1 MEVRVE
7 GLMTSRRELLVLS
20 FCLLAVGGEAWTQV
34 SSDSLAPRASVEPIS
49 TNTVRVHR
57 QDEMRNL
64 PIRGLMR
71 IVGLDNGINRYADGW
86 HVRGGRSGEMRYFLD
101 GFDITNPASMEI
113 HLPLIQEALEE
124 VRFEPGGFGVT
135 RGAANSGIL
144 SLTART
150 GEKRLTASLDVQ
162 TDDFARPGKSFLGTS
177 SFGYR
182 NIVGTV
188 SGPLVVPAVRF
199 FMAGEHNFLRQ
210 RQILFLEPFRFDG
223 LVDQGYYDRS
233 LTGTP
238 LPGPLEFKR
247 NSVPRDWQ
255 EQNQASG
262 TLMVDLNELAD
273 LPMKLKVSGGY
284 SFTQHPEGNSWAY
297 DYRSGALYNYYRSSY
312 LITERSTR
320 MISGRLT
327 HDLSASTRYEVGI
340 AYQFSGG
347 RTYDPNFGDDWR
359 SYSDSLAWAA
369 KGFST
374 KGWVDRYTGP
384 VPWAPDWMSTY
395 PKENS
400 PNNQYSKGENEA
412 LDVTLDISTTVTE
425 HFGLKAG
432 GNISSWTQ
440 RLWSVQDIS
449 GFNKAPGF
457 YAQYNKPSNEYQVRL
472 LNGRYLVSNYGYDYL
487 GQRTDG
493 YTLPGAP
500 EGAVLD
506 PPYKPINGGAYFQMQ
521 YEAGPVAV
529 ELGARYEFFDERL
542 KYVEPVVNPI
552 TNQLDYSNVWIDQ
565 RLNVIDESRIGDTR
579 SFQVLLPRLGFSVV
593 ASDNTSFYA
602 HIGQYAQFPRLD
614 LFYESSLSFSG
625 GLSPN
630 TRNPH
635 GGRFG
640 FFIEPERTT
649 CIDVGITQRLTIG
662 AVLWIGGYYKQ
673 MKNQIQLLHY
683 FDSRGQ
689 AIFNAY
695 ANVDHG
701 SAKGL
706 EFTIEH
712 ERWKRLAARIN
723 YTFADAA
730 TTQWSPTSS
739 GLSVS
744 DLATRYPGET
754 YAPPF
759 NFAHS
764 AVVDL
769 DYRIERGQGNA
780 LLDGMGLNVLVRL
793 NGGHA
798 YTRIKP
804 NLNLGPASIWSVGTR
819 PLVDARL
826 IVPEE
831 LPGSSTTPIVCNVDL
846 RWSKLFDLGP
856 IDLELYVNVLNL
868 FNTKQVI
875 DVYPTT
881 GRPDDDG
888 WLASPNALWIEENV
902 PNYRA
907 MYNAF
912 GNGNRYYAINT
923 MIGDTYGPPRQI
935 RVGFRLEY

>member
-1 MEVRVE
+1 MS
-7 GLMTSRRELLVLS
+7 G
-20 FCLLAVGGEAWTQV
+20 AWTQD
-34 SSDSLAPRASVEPIS
+34 SSDSLALPLRAERIS
-49 TNTVRVHR
+49 TKTVRILR
-57 QDEMRNL
+57 QEEMRIL
-64 PIRGLMR
+64 AIRGLMP
-71 IVGLDNGINRYADGW
+71 IIGLNNGVNQYADGW
-86 HVRGGRSGEMRYFLD
+86 HVRGGRSGETRYLLD
-101 GFDITNPASMEI
+101 GFDITNPATMDI
-113 HLPLIQEALEE
+113 HVPLIQEALEE
-124 VRFEPGGFGVT
+124 VGLEPGGFGVT
-135 RGAANSGIL
+135 RGAANSGIV

-150 GEKRLTASLDVQ
+150 GEERLAASLDVQ
-162 TDDFARPGKSFLGTS
+162 TDDFARPGKTFLGIS

-182 NIVGTV
+182 NMVGTV
-188 SGPLVVPAVRF
+188 GGPLLVPAVRF
-199 FMAGEHNFLRQ
+199 FLAGEHNYLRQ

-223 LVDQGYYDRS
+223 LVDNGSYDRS
-233 LTGTP
+233 LAGTP

-247 NSVPRDWQ
+247 NTVPRDWQ

-262 TLMVDLNELAD
+262 TLLFDLNELAG
-273 LPMKLKVSGGY
+273 LPMKLKLTGAY

-312 LITERSTR
+312 LMTERSTR
-320 MISGRLT
+320 MVSGRLT
-327 HDLSASTRYEVGI
+327 HDLSPSTRYEVGI

-347 RTYDPNFGDDWR
+347 RTYDPSFGDDWR

-369 KGFST
+369 KGFGT

-412 LDVTLDISTTVTE
+412 LDVTLDISTTVAE
-425 HFGLKAG
+425 HIGLKAG

-449 GFNKAPGF
+449 SYNKAPAF
-457 YAQYNKPSNEYQVRL
+457 YALYNKPANEYPVRL
-472 LNGRYLVSNYGYDYL
+472 LNGRSLVSNYGYDYL
-487 GQRTDG
+487 GQKTDG

-500 EGAVLD
+500 RGAVLD
-506 PPYKPINGGAYFQMQ
+506 PPYKPVNGGAYLQLQ

-529 ELGARYEFFDERL
+529 EFGARYEFFDERL
-542 KYVEPVVNPI
+542 KYIEPVGNPL
-552 TNQLDYSNVWIDQ
+552 TNQLDYSNIWIDQ
-565 RLNVIDESRIGDTR
+565 RLNVIDESAIGDTR
-579 SFQVLLPRLGFSVV
+579 SCQVFLPRLGFAVV
-593 ASDNTSFYA
+593 ASDNTSFYV

-630 TRNPH
+630 SRSSH
-635 GGRFG
+635 YGRFG
-640 FFIEPERTT
+640 FFVEPERAT
-649 CIDVGITQRLTIG
+649 CIEAGITQRLTPG
-662 AVLWIGGYYKQ
+662 AVLRIGGYYKQ
-673 MKNQIQLLHY
+673 LKNQIQLLHY
-683 FDSRGQ
+683 YDSRGQ

-695 ANVDHG
+695 TNVDYG
-701 SAKGL
+701 SAEGL
-706 EFTIEH
+706 EFALVL
-712 ERWKRLAARIN
+712 ERWKWLAARIN
-723 YTFADAA
+723 YTIADAA
-730 TTQWSPTSS
+730 MTQWSPTSS

-744 DLATRYPGET
+744 DLVTRYPDET
-754 YAPPF
+754 YSPPF
-759 NFAHS
+759 SFAHT

-769 DYRIERGQGNA
+769 DFRVERGQSHA
-780 LLDGMGLNVLVRL
+780 LLEGMGLKVLLRL

-804 NLNLGPASIWSVGTR
+804 SAALGPYSIWDVGTR
-819 PLVDARL
+819 PLVEPRL
-826 IVPEE
+826 VVPRE
-831 LPGSSTTPIVCNVDL
+831 LPGSSTTPIVCTVDL
-846 RWSKLFDLGP
+846 RWSKLFHLVP
-856 IDLELYVNVLNL
+856 VDLELYVNVLNAL
-868 FNTKQVI
+868 NTKQI
-875 DVYPTT
+875 INVYPMT

-888 WLASPNALWIEENV
+888 WLASSGAHWVEGNV